1 MISVIMRNYA
11 NFSELQRIYFSYSY
25 SAIANTEGNN
35 NFTVINVKFCKTL
48 KLSSNR
54 RGQVISQS
62 LCEIVQFFLQCKGY
76 IYGAIANL
84 EGNSNFAVIM
94 RNPAE
99 LYLKL
104 IFLH

>member
-35 NFTVINVKFCKTL
+35 NFAVINVKFCKTL

-54 RGQVISQS
+54 RG
-62 LCEIVQFFLQCKGY
+62 
-76 IYGAIANL
+76 
-84 EGNSNFAVIM
+84 
-94 RNPAE
+94 
-99 LYLKL
+99 
-104 IFLH
+104 